1 MDEMVVYETL
11 YDNPNGRLWVR
22 PKKMF
27 FENVEKDG
35 KTVPRFASIKPVF
48 KTKNQVGS
56 DEIEKLKPLIERIFG
71 RFDAEDFQGV
81 IANHTGFHLILAEID
96 QKPVG
101 FKLGYT
107 HDQNIFYS
115 WMGGVD
121 PDFRALGL
129 GSELIELQ
137 HHWAK
142 EKGFKKIKTKTKN
155 KWKEMLILN
164 LKSGFKVVGTYI
176 DSKGESKIMLEKSL
190 L

>member
-1 MDEMVVYETL
+1 MVVYETL

-81 IANHTGFHLILAEID
+81 IANHTGFQWVLNWGTPMIKIFFIAGWVELIL
-96 QKPVG
+96 
-101 FKLGYT
+101 T
-107 HDQNIFYS
+107 
-115 WMGGVD
+115 
-121 PDFRALGL
+121 
-129 GSELIELQ
+129 
-137 HHWAK
+137 
-142 EKGFKKIKTKTKN
+142 
-155 KWKEMLILN
+155 
-164 LKSGFKVVGTYI
+164 
-176 DSKGESKIMLEKSL
+176 LEPL
-190 L
+190 A